1 MIMFVEIK
9 KKLTASAQVLNW
21 ISAAAVAAMMVLTCA
36 DVILRLFRFPIP
48 GTYEMVGFLGAI
60 FVSFSLAKT
69 SLDRGHIA
77 VNFFV
82 QRFPKRIRQKIYP
95 INALVCAVLFAL
107 ACWYC
112 LLYALDSKQA
122 GEVSLTL
129 QMPLY
134 PFIFG
139 TAVGCGSLCI
149 VLIFQFLTIFS
160 DEEA

>member
-1 MIMFVEIK
+1 MSFEIEK
-9 KKLTASAQVLNW
+9 KITASAQALNW

-48 GTYEMVGFLGAI
+48 GTYEMVGFLGAV

-77 VNFFV
+77 VDFFV
-82 QRFPKRIRQKIYP
+82 QRFPKRLRKKVYP
-95 INALVCAVLFAL
+95 INALLCSVLFAF
-107 ACWYC
+107 AFWHC

-129 QMPLY
+129 QMPIY

-160 DEEA
+160 NKEE